1 MAKSKELG
9 IFDVNL
15 NGENNSDGY
24 ILEVR
29 LAYPDELH
37 ELHNDYPLATEKLKI
52 SYNTLLKN
60 IPAILQADMKWKL
73 EVLIN

>member
-15 NGENNSDGY
+15 NGENSSDGY

-60 IPAILQADMKWKL
+60 IPAILQADMK
-73 EVLIN
+73 